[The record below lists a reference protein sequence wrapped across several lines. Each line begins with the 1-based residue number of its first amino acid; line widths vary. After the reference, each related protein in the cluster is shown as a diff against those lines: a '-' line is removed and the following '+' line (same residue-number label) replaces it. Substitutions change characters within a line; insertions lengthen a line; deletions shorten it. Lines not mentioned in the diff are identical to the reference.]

1 MPLLAAV
8 LVLQR
13 LKALLTDRTFFFVL
27 AMMVSIYVTL
37 FLIDS
42 YSDVK
47 HSYLLLHSF
56 TFILGVTCL
65 LKGRNCHLSRK
76 MIASTL
82 IFVSI
87 IPYIAVSAGYD
98 LVFSRVVNLQNENE
112 KARLVSEYVRS
123 IVMSIW
129 KHKSFYIKLHR
140 AESDFVKYLMM
151 GVGGCGELAKATRT
165 LLNLL
170 GLESRI
176 VEFPGEDHV
185 FIEVKLNGSWIVVD
199 PGYSLNLV
207 TREDRASRRIREMG
221 GLSYVVAHTEYGIVD
236 LTREYVSTDLIRI
249 RVTYNGEPLAN
260 AKIALRH
267 KFVGSLRSLPEV
279 YTDINGT
286 VNMYI
291 GPISYNKT
299 SVEPAEPFFWIYVN
313 GMNTGRKVNS
323 TSSGESHY
331 IDIEMTEKTL
341 CGETI
346 KVTASIIWYIITRSL
361 SYSVHIPWKQ
371 TSIIVFFKD

>member
-1 MPLLAAV
+1 VSKNLLRWV
-8 LVLQR
+8 VGQD
-13 LKALLTDRTFFFVL
+13 KAL
-27 AMMVSIYVTL
+27 SEC
-37 FLIDS
+37 FLCLDEWTNKLKWLKKKKVDITQ
-42 YSDVK
+42 VPGP
-47 HSYLLLHSF
+47 YLLL
-56 TFILGVTCL
+56 LGDPGTGKSL
-65 LKGRNCHLSRK
+65 MGKALASHLTK
-76 MIASTL
+76 L
-82 IFVSI
+82 
-87 IPYIAVSAGYD
+87 YKEQD
-98 LVFSRVVNLQNENE
+98 
-112 KARLVSEYVRS
+112 
-123 IVMSIW
+123 
-129 KHKSFYIKLHR
+129 IKLLDVICKR
-140 AESDFVKYLMM
+140 NKTIPSEPLIETIIAGSGKPTVRKIKRSEEKKSKIGNTFFKGLKYLMM

-331 IDIEMTEKTL
+331 IDIEMTEGKICLNATSQKFYKPVEIDKMT
-341 CGETI
+341 ETKYFLSVI
-346 KVTASIIWYIITRSL
+346 LLLGGFYMIYIARN
-361 SYSVHIPWKQ
+361 
-371 TSIIVFFKD
+371 D